1 MDLGGVVTDRG
12 AFLLEPH
19 RLLFRE
25 YKLYLLFGVC
35 GSLCRPGKLPDVRDL
50 LFRPAAEEE
59 SGNQQ
64 YAAGSRAGDPDDA
77 PPERSVLP
85 EGQRGRE
92 LRRGGDPFREA
103 AVGCFGIETG
113 VGQVFLSPCV
123 VGVEIVAA
131 MFLRGAEPVEK
142 FGLLGI
148 GETLAVEV
156 ACDQVVDMSVLHVH
170 LFYSRISGPNPYLPG

>member
-1 MDLGGVVTDRG
+1 MFLCPSNLQIVSIATPCDSVMVV
-12 AFLLEPH
+12 A
-19 RLLFRE
+19 
-25 YKLYLLFGVC
+25 KVC
-35 GSLCRPGKLPDVRDL
+35 
-50 LFRPAAEEE
+50 
-59 SGNQQ
+59 
-64 YAAGSRAGDPDDA
+64 RA
-77 PPERSVLP
+77 
-85 EGQRGRE
+85 Q
-92 LRRGGDPFREA
+92 
-103 AVGCFGIETG
+103 
-113 VGQVFLSPCV
+113 CV